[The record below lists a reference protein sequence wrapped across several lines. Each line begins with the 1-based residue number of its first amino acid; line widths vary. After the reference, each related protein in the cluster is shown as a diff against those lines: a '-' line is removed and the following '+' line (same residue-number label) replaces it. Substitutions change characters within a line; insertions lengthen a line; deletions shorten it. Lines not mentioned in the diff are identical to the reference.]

1 MDMHTTIQHKIPLQP
16 AVTGFT
22 YINFHYAQNNYYN
35 RDSHTMSE
43 EIRKAQHEK
52 QVLSEK
58 CTNME
63 FFLIHIFLYSD

>member
-35 RDSHTMSE
+35 RDSHPMSE
-43 EIRKAQHEK
+43 D
-52 QVLSEK
+52 S
-58 CTNME
+58 
-63 FFLIHIFLYSD
+63 

>member
-22 YINFHYAQNNYYN
+22 YINYN

-43 EIRKAQHEK
+43 D
-52 QVLSEK
+52 S
-58 CTNME
+58 
-63 FFLIHIFLYSD
+63 